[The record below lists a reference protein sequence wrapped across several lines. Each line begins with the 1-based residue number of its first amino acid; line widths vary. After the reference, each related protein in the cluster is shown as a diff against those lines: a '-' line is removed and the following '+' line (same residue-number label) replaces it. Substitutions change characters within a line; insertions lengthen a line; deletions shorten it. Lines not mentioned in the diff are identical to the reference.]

1 MTEKTIVSLSFDDGR
16 EDTYRMAF
24 KIMKEFN
31 LVGTIHVTTGYVDKT
46 WENNSWQTA
55 KGPMTIKQLKE
66 LSDNG
71 FEISSHGDKHIT
83 NKDDLLIS
91 IKKMHEWNVIGDKVG
106 FSIPCSRLSESDK
119 ILYAKYLKT
128 TNVVYM
134 RGGRSKHCYSFLSK
148 AWYVLYNA
156 TKLTLFYQLFN
167 RYNCINPND
176 CRFNPYNLQSVVI
189 RSGDK
194 ANVITEFIKGNE
206 GSWIIFMLHGIQN
219 NNEDTYGKD
228 PWCWDAIEFEK
239 LCANLREL
247 VEKGEVRVQPILEV
261 ILAH

>member
-16 EDTYRMAF
+16 EDTFRIAYR
-24 KIMKEFN
+24 IMKKFD

-46 WENNSWQTA
+46 WENKKWKTS
-55 KGPMTIKQLKE
+55 KGPITVEQLKE
-66 LSDNG
+66 LSDYG

-91 IKKMHEWNVIGDKVG
+91 IKKMQEWGIIGDKVG
-106 FSIPCSRLSESDK
+106 FSIPCSKLSEAEKVS
-119 ILYAKYLKT
+119 YAKYLKT
-128 TNVVYM
+128 TNVAYM
-134 RGGRSKHCYSFLSK
+134 RGGRSQYCYSFLSK
-148 AWYVLYNA
+148 VCYLLYNA
-156 TKLTLFYQLFN
+156 TNSTLFYSLFN

-189 RSGDK
+189 RSSDK
-194 ANVITEFIKGNE
+194 ADVITEFIKENN

-219 NNEDTYGKD
+219 NDEDTYGKD

-247 VEKGEVRVQPILEV
+247 IGQNMVSVKTILDV
-261 ILAH
+261 VSKR